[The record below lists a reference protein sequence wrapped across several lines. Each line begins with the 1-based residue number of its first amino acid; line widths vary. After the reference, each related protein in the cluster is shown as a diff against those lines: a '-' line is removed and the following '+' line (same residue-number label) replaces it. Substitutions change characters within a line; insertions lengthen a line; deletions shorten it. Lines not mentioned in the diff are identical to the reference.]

1 MDLFLGDFI
10 KHTTYEES
18 QQSRHMVEEKE
29 TESLTVGHQILLL
42 CHRYMP
48 ILWEHCS
55 VILAN
60 SKSPDPVLTH
70 RLHIHTQKNI
80 IKHT

>member
-29 TESLTVGHQILLL
+29 TESLTVGQTNTAALPQVYAH
-42 CHRYMP
+42 
-48 ILWEHCS
+48 S
-55 VILAN
+55 VGTL
-60 SKSPDPVLTH
+60 
-70 RLHIHTQKNI
+70 
-80 IKHT
+80 